1 MLLSTPEGKVLEVNQ
16 AFVATMGYSLGML
29 AAEEGALASLC
40 ADPHAYEAAIS
51 KLEQGIGLRGHE
63 LQLRTHDGL
72 LLDCLIS
79 AEPVVIHDQRCVLGV
94 IQDITE
100 RKRNE
105 TELMA
110 AIEAVM
116 KDTSWFSQT
125 VIEKRSEEH
134 TSDLQSLMRISYAAF
149 CLKKK

>member
-1 MLLSTPEGKVLEVNQ
+1 M
-16 AFVATMGYSLGML
+16 
-29 AAEEGALASLC
+29 
-40 ADPHAYEAAIS
+40 
-51 KLEQGIGLRGHE
+51 
-63 LQLRTHDGL
+63 

-116 KDTSWFSQT
+116 KDTSWFSQI
-125 VIEKRSEEH
+125 VIEILAQIRQPQDQPRTHAELAYLTLRERELMGLLCQGL
-134 TSDLQSLMRISYAAF
+134 SDPDIAQN
-149 CLKKK
+149 